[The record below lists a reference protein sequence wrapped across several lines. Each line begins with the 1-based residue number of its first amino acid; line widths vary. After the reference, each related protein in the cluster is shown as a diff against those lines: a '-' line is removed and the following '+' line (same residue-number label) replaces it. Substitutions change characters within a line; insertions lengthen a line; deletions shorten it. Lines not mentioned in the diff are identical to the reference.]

1 MHTVIDLR
9 VSLVI
14 PLMYSSPLV
23 CLYNSLHEGELK
35 YLYFW
40 SNWLFGLHYLTFL
53 LFANSNLALQ
63 YIFRA
68 FFQTFHVSLL
78 SFFDHLHLLAG
89 RFVLLPIVAPHIMV
103 SPAMLVI
110 SEINLDCRYNIRVFN
125 NFSCW
130 MDDVHVWM
138 SSIIYLSFTL
148 WGCLMFVDRS
158 FNIFF

>member
-68 FFQTFHVSLL
+68 FFQTFHISLL
-78 SFFDHLHLLAG
+78 FFFGFDHLYLLVG
-89 RFVLLPIVAPHIMV
+89 RSILLPNVVPHVMV

-110 SEINLDCRYNIRVFN
+110 SEIKVTYSYNLHAFN

-130 MDDVHVWM
+130 IDDVYV
-138 SSIIYLSFTL
+138 
-148 WGCLMFVDRS
+148 
-158 FNIFF
+158 